1 MTERPEAI
9 HEIHKGTK
17 ELKGVKTEDVRGTF
31 GNMSIPEAKAYAEGP
46 TFTALKIP
54 KEAME
59 ADELRE
65 LLEGSGFEVKDAGD
79 AREHKILQGE
89 APKQDF
95 VKLALGL
102 NFLSTLEQHEAL
114 GFGQSI
120 RDLIALR
127 GKAKK

>member
-1 MTERPEAI
+1 MAVRLEAI
-9 HEIHKGTK
+9 YEIHEQTK
-17 ELKGVKTEDVRGTF
+17 KFKGVKTQDVRGPI
-31 GNMSIPEAKAYAEGP
+31 GNIKAYAEGP
-46 TFTALKIP
+46 MFTALKIP

-120 RDLIALR
+120 RGLIALR
-127 GKAKK
+127 EKKR